1 MRNAVVLLARVFEV
15 FSLVDE
21 VRYGSSWRST
31 RLGAGGGDPGARR
44 SVRGRRPIH
53 PATRVFQAL
62 RIAVNDELGALQR
75 ALPAAIDCLATGKK
89 LT

>member
-1 MRNAVVLLARVFEV
+1 MTVT
-15 FSLVDE
+15 SLC
-21 VRYGSSWRST
+21 
-31 RLGAGGGDPGARR
+31 AGGGDPGARR

-75 ALPAAIDCLATGKK
+75 AVPAAIDCLSTGEVSNRSGM
-89 LT
+89 TVSWNQG